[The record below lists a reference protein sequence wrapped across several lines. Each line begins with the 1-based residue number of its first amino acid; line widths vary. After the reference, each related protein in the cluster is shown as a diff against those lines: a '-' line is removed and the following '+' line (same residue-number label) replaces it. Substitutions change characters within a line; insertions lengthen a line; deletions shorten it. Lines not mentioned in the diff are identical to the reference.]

1 MMHYPTKAY
10 SIRMKSKLRKHWP
23 VLSRRDCKQGDKKR
37 LRIAARYG
45 ILLES
50 GVTAPVGT
58 WVRKP
63 GWTWGRTRWAEAWH
77 YLRHGSALLARPSP
91 LSPCFNFVGQVS
103 LSLERLYFPPHIP
116 AFLAAL
122 AFSARAGTGGKL
134 NKQRVV
140 SFSFSSNP
148 SLSAHHHWL

>member
-1 MMHYPTKAY
+1 MVACT
-10 SIRMKSKLRKHWP
+10 L
-23 VLSRRDCKQGDKKR
+23 LKR
-37 LRIAARYG
+37 LQAKKERIAARYG

-63 GWTWGRTRWAEAWH
+63 GWTRGRTRWAGRAGWH
-77 YLRHGSALLARPSP
+77 YLRHGSALPPPMLQLCRS
-91 LSPCFNFVGQVS
+91 GQPQS
-103 LSLERLYFPPHIP
+103 RLYFPPHIP

-140 SFSFSSNP
+140 AFSFSSPPVSPRIITGCKNCHQ
-148 SLSAHHHWL
+148 SVGCCQTK